1 MKFHHVLISVCA
13 ISLVVTLVVVVTVAK
28 QVTVMVMGTVMVMAV
43 TAMTVVTVV
52 MVVSKQARSQGVFQ
66 NHIKVDIF
74 TNLNGRLPGAVFEKR
89 KRLPC
94 AGREGRLRPQ
104 KLLLLDRPQSKVTMT
119 PLEQNPPEM
128 KEVG

>member
-43 TAMTVVTVV
+43 TVVTVV
-52 MVVSKQARSQGVFQ
+52 MVVSKQVRSQGVFQ

-74 TNLNGRLPGAVFEKR
+74 TNLNGRLPGACSKKEKGYHV
-89 KRLPC
+89 L
-94 AGREGRLRPQ
+94 AGRV
-104 KLLLLDRPQSKVTMT
+104 D
-119 PLEQNPPEM
+119 
-128 KEVG
+128 